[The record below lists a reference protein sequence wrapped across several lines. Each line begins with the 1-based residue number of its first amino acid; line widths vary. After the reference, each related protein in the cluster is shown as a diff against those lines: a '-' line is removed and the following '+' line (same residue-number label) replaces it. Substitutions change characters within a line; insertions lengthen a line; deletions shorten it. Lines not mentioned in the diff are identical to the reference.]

1 MHTAMTENYQ
11 DCITK
16 VSHLI
21 FNAILDK
28 EEILTGPFFLL
39 DGTVLS
45 ILREIGLKVMSMLLT
60 LMVDQITVK
69 AQKKGFVVHRRPK
82 INYTT
87 IFGKISLE
95 SPYLW
100 NRKSKKGIRPLKE
113 KLGIKAGD
121 CSLKVGRALTEFGS
135 EESFEQAARR
145 FEEHYGFCVERSWLQ
160 REVQEK
166 AKLAEDY
173 IAKIL
178 KEAGE
183 NAPNKVD
190 QKTDR
195 ILFQLDGSMIR
206 TGVYSLAKKRQ
217 RTPKRKLLKKMRK
230 IDWVEVRVGLARPVE
245 QKEKR
250 TFIARYGKYPELT
263 KNLKSAA
270 YLQGFSEKSQIFAV
284 ADGGSGLKEA
294 LEVEFPTLQFILDKA
309 HLLQHLL
316 SWC

>member
-1 MHTAMTENYQ
+1 
-11 DCITK
+11 
-16 VSHLI
+16 
-21 FNAILDK
+21 
-28 EEILTGPFFLL
+28 
-39 DGTVLS
+39 
-45 ILREIGLKVMSMLLT
+45 
-60 LMVDQITVK
+60 
-69 AQKKGFVVHRRPK
+69 
-82 INYTT
+82 
-87 IFGKISLE
+87 
-95 SPYLW
+95 
-100 NRKSKKGIRPLKE
+100 
-113 KLGIKAGD
+113 
-121 CSLKVGRALTEFGS
+121 
-135 EESFEQAARR
+135 
-145 FEEHYGFCVERSWLQ
+145 
-160 REVQEK
+160 
-166 AKLAEDY
+166 
-173 IAKIL
+173 
-178 KEAGE
+178 
-183 NAPNKVD
+183 
-190 QKTDR
+190 
-195 ILFQLDGSMIR
+195 MIR

>member
-1 MHTAMTENYQ
+1 MTEKYQ

-16 VSHLI
+16 VSDLI
-21 FNAILDK
+21 FNTILEK
-28 EEILTGPFFLL
+28 EDNLTAQFFLL

-45 ILREIGLKVMSMLLT
+45 ILREIGLKVMSMLLS
-60 LMVDQITVK
+60 LIVEQITVK
-69 AQKKGFVVHRRPK
+69 SQKKGFVVHRRPT

-87 IFGKISLE
+87 IFGQIKVE

-100 NRKSKKGIRPLKE
+100 NRKSKKGIRPLKD

-121 CSLKVGRALTEFGS
+121 CSLKVGRALTEFGC
-135 EESFEQAARR
+135 EDSFQLAAKR
-145 FEEHYGFCVERSWLQ
+145 FEEHYGFYVERSWLR
-160 REVQEK
+160 REVEEK
-166 AKLAEDY
+166 AQLAFDY

-178 KEAGE
+178 KEAEE
-183 NAPNKVD
+183 NAVNKVA
-190 QKTDR
+190 QKSNR

-206 TGVYSLAKKRQ
+206 TGVYSLAKKRK
-217 RTPKRKLLKKMRK
+217 RTPKRKLLKKTRK

-284 ADGGSGLKEA
+284 ADGGPGLKEA
-294 LEVEFPTLQFILDKA
+294 LEAEFPTLQFILDKA